1 MQLLML
7 IYGYRILRSPRFV
20 SSGCFYREE
29 RVKLIKMAMNDDR
42 DRTIW
47 ILILKESDQIVV
59 YIRFDKNTEL
69 FMYYEMV

>member
-1 MQLLML
+1 
-7 IYGYRILRSPRFV
+7 
-20 SSGCFYREE
+20 
-29 RVKLIKMAMNDDR
+29 MAMNDDR